1 MKYYYNNQ
9 LIRTSKN
16 HIYSHAVIVMDK
28 DGKAYA
34 MGCRRSLAEAEAFK
48 ESEINGYLR
57 GIENCHKAIKAL
69 QEGKEG
75 YYSRDGR
82 RDWYVK
88 FSKDLTVEY
97 YEEII
102 EDREK
107 AIKNIQNNWKVV
119 ELEAR

>member
-16 HIYSHAVIVMDK
+16 HIYSHAVIVIRDN
-28 DGKAYA
+28 GEIIVR
-34 MGCRRSLAEAEAFK
+34 GCRRSFKEAEALK
-48 ESEINGYLR
+48 NSEINAYSR
-57 GIENCHKAIKAL
+57 GIENCYKAIKAL

-75 YYSRDGR
+75 YFSRDGR
-82 RDWYVK
+82 KDWWIK
-88 FSKDLTVEY
+88 FTSKNTVEY

-102 EDREK
+102 ENSKK
-107 AIKNIQNNWKVV
+107 AIKNIQSNWQIV